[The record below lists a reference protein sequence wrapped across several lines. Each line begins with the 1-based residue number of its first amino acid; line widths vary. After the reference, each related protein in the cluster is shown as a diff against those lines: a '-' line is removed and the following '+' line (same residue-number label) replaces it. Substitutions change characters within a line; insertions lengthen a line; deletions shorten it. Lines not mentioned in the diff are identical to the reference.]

1 MHELSEDLVGF
12 WKTQTIFAAI
22 KLGLIDELPGTLQN
36 IATATKLNKQNCLR
50 LLRGL
55 WELNIVTVLP
65 NKHWTL
71 TAKGELLKPTVSSS
85 MAAAA
90 EVWANSHYVQWQSLA
105 TALQRDL
112 LPQTSY
118 FTALAQN
125 KTLLNTY
132 QSALSGYALSDYKS
146 VLALDV
152 WQNHRCIL
160 DAGGG
165 NGILLSL
172 LLKAYQHLEGILLE
186 LPEVVAQI
194 PKEKALFDRIQYK
207 EGDFFEPWHVKADAI
222 ILSRVLHDWP
232 DDLAVKLLN
241 QARCALLPG
250 GKIYILEMIL
260 DQDSPKG
267 GVLDLNMFVMTGG
280 CERTLEDWQ
289 RLLAE
294 AKLSL
299 SKITELSSIVSV
311 LVVEE
316 ITMLVA

>member
-1 MHELSEDLVGF
+1 MHELSGDLVGF

-36 IATATKLNKQNCLR
+36 VTTAIELNKQNCLR

-55 WELNIVTVLP
+55 WELNIVTILP
-65 NKHWTL
+65 NKHWAL
-71 TAKGELLKPTVSSS
+71 TAKGELLKPTASSS

-90 EVWANSHYVQWQSLA
+90 EVWANSHYAQWQSLA
-105 TALQRDL
+105 TALQRDF

-118 FTALAQN
+118 FTALSQN
-125 KTLLNTY
+125 KILLNTY
-132 QSALSGYALSDYKS
+132 QSALSGYALNDYKP
-146 VLALDV
+146 VLALEV

-172 LLKAYQHLEGILLE
+172 LLKEYQHLEGILLE
-186 LPEVVAQI
+186 LPEVVRQI
-194 PKEKALFDRIQYK
+194 PKEKALLDRIQYK
-207 EGDFFEPWHVKADAI
+207 GGDFFKPWHVKADAI

-241 QARCALLPG
+241 QARSALLPG

-267 GVLDLNMFVMTGG
+267 GLLDLNMFVMTGG

-294 AKLSL
+294 ANLSL
-299 SKITELSSIVSV
+299 SQIIELSTIVSV
-311 LVVEE
+311 LIVEE
-316 ITMLVA
+316 ITMSHE

>member
-1 MHELSEDLVGF
+1 MHELSGDLVGF
-12 WKTQTIFAAI
+12 WKTQTIYAAI
-22 KLGLIDELPGTLQN
+22 ELGVIDELPGTLQN
-36 IATATKLNKQNCLR
+36 IATATQINKKNCLR

-65 NKHWTL
+65 NKHWAL
-71 TAKGELLKPTVSSS
+71 TPKGELLKPTASSS

-90 EVWANSHYVQWQSLA
+90 EVWANSHYIQWQNLASSL
-105 TALQRDL
+105 RSDY

-118 FTALAQN
+118 FTELSQD

-132 QSALSGYALSDYKS
+132 QSALSGYALNDYKP
-146 VLALDV
+146 VLALEF

-160 DAGGG
+160 DVGGG

-172 LLKAYQHLEGILLE
+172 LLKEYQNLKGILLE

-194 PKEKALFDRIQYK
+194 SKEKELLERIQYK
-207 EGDFFEPWHVKADAI
+207 GGDFFKPWNVMADGI

-241 QARCALLPG
+241 QARYALLPG
-250 GKIYILEMIL
+250 GKIYVLEMIL
-260 DQDSPKG
+260 EKDAPKG
-267 GVLDLNMFVMTGG
+267 GLLDLNMFVMTGG

-289 RLLAE
+289 RLLGE
-294 AKLSL
+294 ANLSL
-299 SKITELSSIVSV
+299 SKVTEVSPIVSV
-311 LVVEE
+311 LIVEK
-316 ITMLVA
+316 IA